1 MRKNIE
7 IWTTA
12 VAIILLLQGISF
24 AQFRQGDRE
33 SRGSRSKTAVTRLQ
47 VPKAGEIEP
56 AFEYAS
62 FSDGEATDRFLLTG
76 ADDSIPPLPDS
87 ADSDL
92 DMSRESTCCVE
103 CWKFWEHHN
112 AVWGEF
118 LYLRA
123 RGADV
128 IYATPVDGTLATS
141 VPVGPQAV
149 AAFGYNSGFRIGGA
163 WAIDRCSSFT
173 ANYTWYQAATSDNV
187 SLAGGGSFLR
197 AETVHP
203 STINVAADSLAAQ
216 ALYNFN
222 MQSVD
227 LNYKSI
233 LWGGDCYAVNYLF
246 GLKYARIEQQFGA
259 TYSILG
265 TTTVDTN
272 VDFNGV
278 GPRFGF
284 EAERSLGDCGLLV
297 YSKGAMNFL
306 FGSSSANYLQSNI
319 FTGIQAQ
326 TGLRETRVVT
336 VPEFEMG
343 TGWQSCNG
351 CFRVTAGYYLAAWFN
366 MMTTPEYLSTV
377 REAPNSFE
385 RQAKTLTLDGL
396 NVRAE
401 WRF

>member
-1 MRKNIE
+1 MRKSIE
-7 IWTTA
+7 FWTTTIIA
-12 VAIILLLQGISF
+12 VLLLQQVSF
-24 AQFRQGDRE
+24 AQSRHDDRE
-33 SRGSRSKTAVTRLQ
+33 FSRSRTKRAVTRLRL
-47 VPKAGEIEP
+47 PWANETEP
-56 AFEYAS
+56 AFEYDHVS
-62 FSDGEATDRFLLTG
+62 GDEETDRFLLTS
-76 ADDSIPPLPDS
+76 ADDPAPPLPEP
-87 ADSDL
+87 AETDSDL
-92 DMSRESTCCVE
+92 SCEPVCCIE
-103 CWKFWEHHN
+103 FWEHRN

-118 LYLRA
+118 LYLRP

-141 VPVGPQAV
+141 VPVSPQAV
-149 AAFGYNSGFRIGGA
+149 AAFGYDSGFRIGGA

-173 ANYTWYQAATSDNV
+173 ANYTWYQAGTSDNV

-203 STINVAADSLAAQ
+203 STVNVAADSLAAQ
-216 ALYNFN
+216 ALYDFN
-222 MQSVD
+222 LQSVD
-227 LNYKSI
+227 LNYKAI

-246 GLKYARIEQQFGA
+246 GLKYARIEQQFA
-259 TYSILG
+259 ANYLIVG

-278 GPRFGF
+278 GPRFGL
-284 EAERSLGDCGLLV
+284 EGERLLGDYGLLV
-297 YSKGAMNFL
+297 YSKGAVNFL
-306 FGSSSANYLQSNI
+306 FGSNSADYLQTNI

-336 VPEFEMG
+336 VPEFELG
-343 TGWQSCNG
+343 AGWQSCNG
-351 CFRVTAGYYLAAWFN
+351 CFRITAGYYLAAWFN

-377 REAPNSFE
+377 RESPNSFE
-385 RQAKTLTLDGL
+385 RQIKTLTLDGM

>member
-1 MRKNIE
+1 MRKTIAV
-7 IWTTA
+7 WVTTA
-12 VAIILLLQGISF
+12 VIGLMLPQTSS
-24 AQFRQGDRE
+24 AQFRKFTPESSDTRERTSGIRLHVPVADVRE
-33 SRGSRSKTAVTRLQ
+33 SGFRFGRFADDEDS
-47 VPKAGEIEP
+47 
-56 AFEYAS
+56 
-62 FSDGEATDRFLLTG
+62 DRFRLTG
-76 ADDSIPPLPDS
+76 AEDPLQLPPEPVE
-87 ADSDL
+87 ADW
-92 DMSRESTCCVE
+92 DMRQEPECCVE
-103 CWKFWEHHN
+103 CWEFWEHRD

-118 LYLRA
+118 LYLRP

-128 IYATPVDGTLATS
+128 IYATPVDGTLSTS

-163 WAIDRCSSFT
+163 WAIDSCSSFT
-173 ANYTWYQAATSDNV
+173 TNYTWYQASTSDNV

-203 STINVAADSLAAQ
+203 STVNVAADSLAAQ
-216 ALYNFN
+216 ALYDFN
-222 MQSVD
+222 LQSID

-246 GLKYARIEQQFGA
+246 GLKYVRIEQQFGA

-265 TTTVDTN
+265 TTTVGTN
-272 VDFNGV
+272 VDFNGL
-278 GPRFGF
+278 GPRFGI
-284 EAERSLGDCGLLV
+284 EGERMLGDCGLLV
-297 YSKGAMNFL
+297 YSKGFVNFL
-306 FGSSSANYLQSNI
+306 FGSSSANYLQTNI
-319 FTGIQAQ
+319 FSGVQSQ

-336 VPEFEMG
+336 VPEFELG

-351 CFRVTAGYYLAAWFN
+351 CFRITAGYYLAAWFN

-377 REAPNSFE
+377 RDSPNSFE
-385 RQAKTLTLDGL
+385 RQTKTLTLDGL